1 MKIWKKPLVFW
12 AEIYAGAEAERYGES
27 MKDVEKTSV
36 ERQNSRKRIRRRQR
50 WTNVYVLV
58 VILLALTAGITISYT
73 FLFNISEIRVAGQS
87 DMYTAEEIVDASG
100 IKEGDN
106 LLRLDCK
113 KSAQRILDK
122 LLYVETADVD
132 RKFPS
137 SLEITVTRCI
147 PAFNVNYGNGTLLVS
162 KKGKIL
168 ADNGFITPDL
178 PIIYGLDPADK
189 TPGKMT
195 ASENK
200 HKNEAFEAL
209 ISSII
214 KMGDGKIM
222 TVDMSDEHNIMVKY
236 KNEMIFK
243 MGNWNDVEYK
253 LTLAENIMNTEDVKG
268 KKGYLTMIGT
278 NQCSFRPSDGPVA
291 VPGSPEAVTEPIT
304 DEYGNPIKG
313 ERDPAQEAEFEKRNR
328 NRGTEQQTTAQNYA
342 GYGEDQWSDSGS
354 DWSDNSGSQWSA
366 DNSQQWTD
374 YSGNQWAD
382 NSSSQWSETPT
393 TQWSDNSAGGYDG
406 GSQWSGGDDSG
417 YTAETSAYSGYDSG
431 SVTQAEQW

>member
-1 MKIWKKPLVFW
+1 
-12 AEIYAGAEAERYGES
+12 

-50 WTNVYVLV
+50 WTNVYGLV
-58 VILLALTAGITISYT
+58 VILLVLTAGITISYT

-87 DMYTAEEIVDASG
+87 DMYTAEEIVEASG

-147 PAFNVNYGNGTLLVS
+147 PAFNVNYGSGTLLVS

-168 ADNGFITPDL
+168 ADNNFITPDL

-189 TPGKMT
+189 TPGKIA

-209 ISSII
+209 IASIV
-214 KMGDGKIM
+214 KMGDDKIM
-222 TVDMSDEHNIMVKY
+222 TVDMSDEHSIMVKY

-253 LTLAENIMNTEDVKG
+253 LSLAENVMKQDDVKG

-278 NQCSFRPSDGPVA
+278 NQCSFRLNDGPVS
-291 VPGSPEAVTEPIT
+291 VPGGAETTTEPLT

-313 ERDPAQEAEFEKRNR
+313 ERNPEQEADFEKKNNNR
-328 NRGTEQQTTAQNYA
+328 RTEAQTTAPNYTGNSSQWTDYSA
-342 GYGEDQWSDSGS
+342 DQWSDDGS
-354 DWSDNSGSQWSA
+354 SQWSDNSSG
-366 DNSQQWTD
+366 QWTD
-374 YSGNQWAD
+374 YSGNQWTD
-382 NSSSQWSETPT
+382 NSSGQWTETPT
-393 TQWSDNSAGGYDG
+393 TQWSDNSAGGYDD
-406 GSQWSGGDDSG
+406 GSQWSGGDSSG
-417 YTAETSAYSGYDSG
+417 YIAETTTYSGYSDSSG
-431 SVTQAEQW
+431 AQDAQW

>member
-1 MKIWKKPLVFW
+1 M
-12 AEIYAGAEAERYGES
+12 AEISAEAEAERYGES

-50 WTNVYVLV
+50 WTNVYGLV
-58 VILLALTAGITISYT
+58 VILLVLTAGITISYT

-87 DMYTAEEIVDASG
+87 DMYTAEEIVAASG
-100 IKEGDN
+100 IREGDN

-113 KSAQRILDK
+113 KSARRILDT
-122 LLYVETADVD
+122 LLYVETAEVK

-137 SLEITVTRCI
+137 SLEITVSRCI
-147 PAFNVNYGNGTLLVS
+147 PAFNVNYGSGTLLVS

-168 ADNGFITPDL
+168 ADNGFITPEL

-209 ISSII
+209 IASIV
-214 KMGDGKIM
+214 KMGDDKIM
-222 TVDMSDEHNIMVKY
+222 TVDMSDEHSIMVKY

-253 LTLAENIMNTEDVKG
+253 LSLAESVMNNEDVKG

-278 NQCSFRPSDGPVA
+278 NQCSFRMTDGPAA
-291 VPGSPEAVTEPIT
+291 VSGSEDATEPIT
-304 DEYGNPIKG
+304 DEYGNPVKG
-313 ERDPAQEAEFEKRNR
+313 ERDPRQEAGFAEANNNR
-328 NRGTEQQTTAQNYA
+328 KAENQTTVPYYGNYSD
-342 GYGEDQWSDSGS
+342 DQWNDYSSGQWTEDS
-354 DWSDNSGSQWSA
+354 SG
-366 DNSQQWTD
+366 QWTD
-374 YSGNQWAD
+374 YSD
-382 NSSSQWSETPT
+382 N
-393 TQWSDNSAGGYDG
+393 QWSDNSSTQWTETTTAQWYDN
-406 GSQWSGGDDSG
+406 SGGDYYGEGQQSG
-417 YTAETSAYSGYDSG
+417 GYSGETTDYSGYSDTG
-431 SVTQAEQW
+431 AAQDAQW